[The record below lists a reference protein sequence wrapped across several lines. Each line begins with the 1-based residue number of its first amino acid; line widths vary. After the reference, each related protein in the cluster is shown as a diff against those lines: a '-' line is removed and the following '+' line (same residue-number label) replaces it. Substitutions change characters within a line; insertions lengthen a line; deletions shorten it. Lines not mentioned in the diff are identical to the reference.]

1 MTHTIL
7 LCLALAAA
15 CATAPRAEPVTASP
29 AAAGPAVESYG
40 ALREVMHDGQTGP
53 TVELAAVTAR
63 PHAFAVGALSG
74 LRGEVT
80 IVDGSIWLAV
90 GDAATKTAT
99 VEQVATTA
107 EAATLLVVSHVEA
120 WRSVELPAPIADSE
134 LDRAVEAAARDAGVD
149 VTKPFA
155 FQLRGTGTVAWHVL
169 AGTPAHGDHSR
180 GAVTGV
186 VEQAPV
192 HLVGFFA
199 TGAAG
204 VYTHMGQHTH
214 LHLVDETG
222 PIAGHADRID
232 LAAGATLLVP
242 APAP

>member
-1 MTHTIL
+1 MNHAIL
-7 LCLALAAA
+7 LCLALAVA
-15 CATAPRAEPVTASP
+15 CATPPRATTVAPGTTSP
-29 AAAGPAVESYG
+29 AVDSYG
-40 ALREVMHDGQTGP
+40 ALREVMHGGQTGP

-90 GDAATKTAT
+90 GDAATKTAA
-99 VEQVATTA
+99 VEQVSTTT
-107 EAATLLVVSHVEA
+107 ETATLLVVSHVEH
-120 WRSVELPAPIADSE
+120 WRSVALPGPIADAD
-134 LDRAVEAAARDAGVD
+134 LDRAVETAARGAGVD

-180 GAVTGV
+180 GAITGV
-186 VEQAPV
+186 VEHAPV

-199 TGAAG
+199 TDAAG

-214 LHLVDETG
+214 LHLVDEAA
-222 PIAGHADRID
+222 PIAGHADRVE
-232 LAAGATLLVP
+232 LAAGGTLLVP
-242 APAP
+242 ATAR